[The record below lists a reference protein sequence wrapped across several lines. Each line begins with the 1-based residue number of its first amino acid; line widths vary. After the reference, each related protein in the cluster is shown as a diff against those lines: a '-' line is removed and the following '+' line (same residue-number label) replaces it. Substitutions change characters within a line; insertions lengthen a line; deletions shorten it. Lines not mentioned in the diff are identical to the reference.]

1 MTGNEKLVVI
11 GRSHTIVWVKVIS
24 GWVCF
29 LLYYWSLVAPALFPE
44 RFAVSIFYFSL
55 YCTLYD
61 YAKLKIIYLF
71 FLGLLFINYISVFR
85 NIIGYIYVI

>member
-1 MTGNEKLVVI
+1 MYVAMLLTDWNTFTMTGNEKLVVI

-44 RFAVSIFYFSL
+44 RFAVL
-55 YCTLYD
+55 
-61 YAKLKIIYLF
+61 
-71 FLGLLFINYISVFR
+71 
-85 NIIGYIYVI
+85 